1 MLSRRC
7 FSVKRFCCWPW
18 RSARPVLLAL
28 SISSSRP
35 ERMKKAPSTIF
46 GQANRKISMVFRQEE
61 PMFSRMPR
69 LALAVSLLFASVGM
83 FAWTPPIHADSGA
96 RTVKY
101 AETDIIPVHAKIR
114 FSTLIVL
121 PVNEEIL
128 DATTGDKEFWIINGA
143 HNLCYLHPA
152 QQGIRSNLNLITST
166 GHVYS
171 FLLTEIS
178 NEPNAEP
185 DLKIFVERKEESTIN
200 GASGVPPLARASE
213 VQAYKAAVD
222 AARADAAQA
231 VHTAEERAEK
241 QIGEYREQ
249 YAGKLQFDY
258 TYNAKAARPPFS
270 VAAIY
275 HDEKFTYIKCT
286 AQEKPTIYEVK
297 DGKPNLIN
305 FELVNGVY
313 VTPKIVD
320 QGYLALGKK
329 KLNFER
335 AARSAAS

>member
-1 MLSRRC
+1 
-7 FSVKRFCCWPW
+7 
-18 RSARPVLLAL
+18 
-28 SISSSRP
+28 
-35 ERMKKAPSTIF
+35 
-46 GQANRKISMVFRQEE
+46 
-61 PMFSRMPR
+61 
-69 LALAVSLLFASVGM
+69 M
-83 FAWTPPIHADSGA
+83 FAWTPPIHADSGTK
-96 RTVKY
+96 TVKY
-101 AETDIIPVHAKIR
+101 AETDVIPIHAKIR

-178 NEPNAEP
+178 NEPNTEP

-200 GASGVPPLARASE
+200 GTSAVPALARASE
-213 VQAYKAAVD
+213 VQAYKTAVD
-222 AARADAAQA
+222 AARAESAQAAQ
-231 VHTAEERAEK
+231 TAQERAQKEIS
-241 QIGEYREQ
+241 QYREQ

-258 TYNAKAARPPFS
+258 TYNAKVARAPFS
-270 VAAIY
+270 VSAIY
-275 HDEKFTYIKCT
+275 HDDKFTFIRCA
-286 AQEKPTIYEVK
+286 AQEKPTIYELK

-305 FELVNGVY
+305 FDLTNGVY
-313 VTPKIVD
+313 VIPKIVD

-329 KLNFER
+329 KLSFER
-335 AARSAAS
+335 TVQRAAH

>member
-1 MLSRRC
+1 MFIRISRFVFRC
-7 FSVKRFCCWPW
+7 
-18 RSARPVLLAL
+18 VLLVAVAGL
-28 SISSSRP
+28 
-35 ERMKKAPSTIF
+35 
-46 GQANRKISMVFRQEE
+46 
-61 PMFSRMPR
+61 
-69 LALAVSLLFASVGM
+69 LARTPAV
-83 FAWTPPIHADSGA
+83 HADSGA

-101 AETDIIPVHAKIR
+101 AETDIIPIHAKIR

-121 PVNEEIL
+121 PLNEEIL

-185 DLKIFVERKEESTIN
+185 DLKIFIERKEESTIN
-200 GASGVPPLARASE
+200 GGSALPPLARASD
-213 VQAYKAAVD
+213 VQAYKAALE

-231 VHTAEERAEK
+231 VRAAEERARK
-241 QIGEYREQ
+241 DISEYRQQ
-249 YAGKLQFDY
+249 YAGKLEFDY
-258 TYNAKAARPPFS
+258 SYNAKGARAPFS

-275 HDEKFTYIKCT
+275 HDDKFTYIKSG

-305 FELVNGVY
+305 FELANGVY
-313 VTPKIVD
+313 VIPKIVD

-335 AARSAAS
+335 HGG

>member
-1 MLSRRC
+1 MIRRIPFFRITFLLSVIC
-7 FSVKRFCCWPW
+7 G
-18 RSARPVLLAL
+18 ALLAET
-28 SISSSRP
+28 P
-35 ERMKKAPSTIF
+35 A
-46 GQANRKISMVFRQEE
+46 
-61 PMFSRMPR
+61 
-69 LALAVSLLFASVGM
+69 AL
-83 FAWTPPIHADSGA
+83 PNSGA

-101 AETDIIPVHAKIR
+101 AETDIIPIHAKIR

-178 NEPNAEP
+178 NEPNVEP
-185 DLKIFVERKEESTIN
+185 DLKVFVERKEESTIN

-231 VHTAEERAEK
+231 VRAAEERARK
-241 QIGEYREQ
+241 DISEYREQ
-249 YAGKLQFDY
+249 YAGKLEFDY
-258 TYNAKAARPPFS
+258 SYNAKAARAPFS

-275 HDEKFTYIKCT
+275 HDDKFTYIKSS
-286 AQEKPTIYEVK
+286 AQEKPTIYELK

-305 FELVNGVY
+305 FELANGVY
-313 VTPKIVD
+313 VIPKIVD

-335 AARSAAS
+335 HGG

>member
-1 MLSRRC
+1 MLSRITR
-7 FSVKRFCCWPW
+7 SV
-18 RSARPVLLAL
+18 VLA
-28 SISSSRP
+28 
-35 ERMKKAPSTIF
+35 
-46 GQANRKISMVFRQEE
+46 
-61 PMFSRMPR
+61 
-69 LALAVSLLFASVGM
+69 SLLFTCAAMLV
-83 FAWTPPIHADSGA
+83 WTQPTHADSGA
-96 RTVKY
+96 KTVKY
-101 AETDIIPVHAKIR
+101 AETDIIPIHAKIR

-178 NEPNAEP
+178 NEPNTEP

-213 VQAYKAAVD
+213 VQAYKTAVD
-222 AARADAAQA
+222 AARAESAQAAQA
-231 VHTAEERAEK
+231 AQERAQKEIS
-241 QIGEYREQ
+241 QYREQ

-258 TYNAKAARPPFS
+258 TYNRKAARAPFS
-270 VAAIY
+270 VSAIY
-275 HDEKFTYIKCT
+275 HDDRFTFIKCA

-305 FELVNGVY
+305 FDLANGVY
-313 VTPKIVD
+313 VIPKIVD

-329 KLNFER
+329 KLSFER
-335 AARSAAS
+335 AEHGAAH

>member
-1 MLSRRC
+1 
-7 FSVKRFCCWPW
+7 
-18 RSARPVLLAL
+18 
-28 SISSSRP
+28 
-35 ERMKKAPSTIF
+35 
-46 GQANRKISMVFRQEE
+46 
-61 PMFSRMPR
+61 
-69 LALAVSLLFASVGM
+69 M
-83 FAWTPPIHADSGA
+83 FAWTPPIHGDSGTK
-96 RTVKY
+96 TVKY
-101 AETDIIPVHAKIR
+101 AETDVIPIHAKIR

-178 NEPNAEP
+178 NEPNVEP

-200 GASGVPPLARASE
+200 GAFGVPPLARASE
-213 VQAYKAAVD
+213 VQAYKTAVD
-222 AARADAAQA
+222 TARAESAQAMQAAQ
-231 VHTAEERAEK
+231 ERAQKEIS
-241 QIGEYREQ
+241 QYREQ

-258 TYNAKAARPPFS
+258 TYNGKAARAPFS
-270 VAAIY
+270 VSAIY
-275 HDEKFTYIKCT
+275 HDDKFTFIKCA

-305 FELVNGVY
+305 FDLASGVY
-313 VTPKIVD
+313 VIPKIVD

-329 KLNFER
+329 KLSFER
-335 AARSAAS
+335 AVQSAAH

>member
-1 MLSRRC
+1 MLSRIPRRA
-7 FSVKRFCCWPW
+7 V
-18 RSARPVLLAL
+18 VL
-28 SISSSRP
+28 
-35 ERMKKAPSTIF
+35 
-46 GQANRKISMVFRQEE
+46 
-61 PMFSRMPR
+61 
-69 LALAVSLLFASVGM
+69 SLLLTCAGMLAWSPAS
-83 FAWTPPIHADSGA
+83 HADSGA

-101 AETDIIPVHAKIR
+101 AETDIISVHAKIR

-152 QQGIRSNLNLITST
+152 QQGIRSNLNLITAT

-178 NEPNAEP
+178 KEPNAEP

-200 GASGVPPLARASE
+200 GAAGVPPLARASE
-213 VQAYKAAVD
+213 VQAYKTAVE
-222 AARADAAQA
+222 AARAESVQAVQAAQ
-231 VHTAEERAEK
+231 ERAQKEIS
-241 QIGEYREQ
+241 QYREQ
-249 YAGKLQFDY
+249 YAGKLHFDY

-275 HDEKFTYIKCT
+275 HDDKFTYIKCT

-305 FELVNGVY
+305 FELANGVY
-313 VTPKIVD
+313 VIPKIVD
-320 QGYLALGKK
+320 RGYLALGKK
-329 KLNFER
+329 KLSFER
-335 AARSAAS
+335 AVHSTAP

>member
-1 MLSRRC
+1 MLFRIQ
-7 FSVKRFCCWPW
+7 RFV
-18 RSARPVLLAL
+18 VLASLVFTCA
-28 SISSSRP
+28 
-35 ERMKKAPSTIF
+35 A
-46 GQANRKISMVFRQEE
+46 MV
-61 PMFSRMPR
+61 
-69 LALAVSLLFASVGM
+69 
-83 FAWTPPIHADSGA
+83 AWAPPIHADSGTK
-96 RTVKY
+96 TVKY
-101 AETDIIPVHAKIR
+101 AETDVIPIHTKIR

-178 NEPNAEP
+178 NEPNVEP

-200 GASGVPPLARASE
+200 GASAVPPLARASE
-213 VQAYKAAVD
+213 VQAYKTAVD
-222 AARADAAQA
+222 AARAESAQAMQAAQ
-231 VHTAEERAEK
+231 ERAQKEIS
-241 QIGEYREQ
+241 QYREQ

-258 TYNAKAARPPFS
+258 TYNAKTARVPFS
-270 VAAIY
+270 VSAIY
-275 HDEKFTYIKCT
+275 HDDKFTFIRCA
-286 AQEKPTIYEVK
+286 AQEKPTIYELK

-305 FELVNGVY
+305 FDLANGVY
-313 VTPKIVD
+313 VIPKIVD

-329 KLNFER
+329 KLSFER
-335 AARSAAS
+335 VARSAAH

>member
-1 MLSRRC
+1 MLSRI
-7 FSVKRFCCWPW
+7 SRF
-18 RSARPVLLAL
+18 AKLA
-28 SISSSRP
+28 
-35 ERMKKAPSTIF
+35 
-46 GQANRKISMVFRQEE
+46 
-61 PMFSRMPR
+61 
-69 LALAVSLLFASVGM
+69 SLLFTCAAM
-83 FAWTPPIHADSGA
+83 LAWPQPTHSDSGA

-101 AETDIIPVHAKIR
+101 AETDIIPIHAKIR

-152 QQGIRSNLNLITST
+152 QQGIHSNLNLITST

-178 NEPNAEP
+178 NEPNLQP

-200 GASGVPPLARASE
+200 GAAGVPPLARASE
-213 VQAYKAAVD
+213 VQAYKTAVD
-222 AARADAAQA
+222 AARAESAQA
-231 VHTAEERAEK
+231 VQVAQERAQREIS
-241 QIGEYREQ
+241 QYREQ

-313 VTPKIVD
+313 VIPKIVD

>member
-1 MLSRRC
+1 MLSRI
-7 FSVKRFCCWPW
+7 SRF
-18 RSARPVLLAL
+18 AKLA
-28 SISSSRP
+28 
-35 ERMKKAPSTIF
+35 
-46 GQANRKISMVFRQEE
+46 
-61 PMFSRMPR
+61 
-69 LALAVSLLFASVGM
+69 SLLFTCVAM
-83 FAWTPPIHADSGA
+83 LALPQPTHADSGA

-101 AETDIIPVHAKIR
+101 AETDIIPIHAKIR

-152 QQGIRSNLNLITST
+152 QQGIHSNLNLITST

-178 NEPNAEP
+178 NQPNVEP

-200 GASGVPPLARASE
+200 GAAGVPPLARASE
-213 VQAYKAAVD
+213 VQAYKTAVD
-222 AARADAAQA
+222 AARAESAQA
-231 VHTAEERAEK
+231 VQAAQERAQREIS
-241 QIGEYREQ
+241 QYREQ

-258 TYNAKAARPPFS
+258 TYNSKAARPPFS

-313 VTPKIVD
+313 VIPKIVD

-335 AARSAAS
+335 AARNAAS

>member
-1 MLSRRC
+1 ML
-7 FSVKRFCCWPW
+7 
-18 RSARPVLLAL
+18 
-28 SISSSRP
+28 
-35 ERMKKAPSTIF
+35 
-46 GQANRKISMVFRQEE
+46 
-61 PMFSRMPR
+61 SRMPR
-69 LALAVSLLFASVGM
+69 FVVLASLVFTCAAM
-83 FAWTPPIHADSGA
+83 FAWTPPIHADSGTK
-96 RTVKY
+96 TVKY
-101 AETDIIPVHAKIR
+101 AETDVIPIHAKIR

-178 NEPNAEP
+178 NEPSVEP

-213 VQAYKAAVD
+213 VQAYKTAVD
-222 AARADAAQA
+222 VARAESAQAAQA
-231 VHTAEERAEK
+231 AQEWAQREIS
-241 QIGEYREQ
+241 QYREQ

-258 TYNAKAARPPFS
+258 TYNAKAARSPFS
-270 VAAIY
+270 VSAIY
-275 HDEKFTYIKCT
+275 HDDKFTFIKC
-286 AQEKPTIYEVK
+286 AGQEKPTIYEVK

-305 FELVNGVY
+305 FDLANGVY
-313 VTPKIVD
+313 VIPKVVD

-329 KLNFER
+329 KLSFER
-335 AARSAAS
+335 AVQSAPH

>member
-1 MLSRRC
+1 
-7 FSVKRFCCWPW
+7 
-18 RSARPVLLAL
+18 
-28 SISSSRP
+28 
-35 ERMKKAPSTIF
+35 
-46 GQANRKISMVFRQEE
+46 
-61 PMFSRMPR
+61 MFSRIR
-69 LALAVSLLFASVGM
+69 RIAVAFSLLLTSMGM
-83 FAWTPPIHADSGA
+83 LARTQAAHADSGA

-101 AETDIIPVHAKIR
+101 AETDIIPIHAKIR

-200 GASGVPPLARASE
+200 GAAGVPPLARASE
-213 VQAYKAAVD
+213 VQAYKTAVD
-222 AARADAAQA
+222 AARAESAQA
-231 VHTAEERAEK
+231 VQAAQERAQKEIS
-241 QIGEYREQ
+241 QYREQ

-270 VAAIY
+270 VTAIY
-275 HDEKFTYIKCT
+275 HDDRFTYIKCS

-297 DGKPNLIN
+297 DGKPNLVN
-305 FELVNGVY
+305 FELANGVY
-313 VTPKIVD
+313 VIPKVVD
-320 QGYLALGKK
+320 HGYLALGKK

-335 AARSAAS
+335 VAHNATS

>member
-1 MLSRRC
+1 MIRRIPFFRITFLLSVIC
-7 FSVKRFCCWPW
+7 G
-18 RSARPVLLAL
+18 ALLAET
-28 SISSSRP
+28 P
-35 ERMKKAPSTIF
+35 
-46 GQANRKISMVFRQEE
+46 
-61 PMFSRMPR
+61 
-69 LALAVSLLFASVGM
+69 AVH
-83 FAWTPPIHADSGA
+83 PNSGA

-101 AETDIIPVHAKIR
+101 AETDIIPIHAKIR

-178 NEPNAEP
+178 NEPNVEP
-185 DLKIFVERKEESTIN
+185 DLKVFVERKEESTIN

-231 VHTAEERAEK
+231 VRAAEERARK
-241 QIGEYREQ
+241 DISEYREQ
-249 YAGKLQFDY
+249 YAGKLEFDY
-258 TYNAKAARPPFS
+258 SYNAKAARAPFS

-275 HDEKFTYIKCT
+275 HDDKFTYIKSS
-286 AQEKPTIYEVK
+286 AQEKPTIYELK

-305 FELVNGVY
+305 FELANGVY
-313 VTPKIVD
+313 VIPKIVD

-335 AARSAAS
+335 HGG